1 MFKEIGEKLDSELNK
16 TKTKLEMTVDAL
28 GVDKLIEGVK
38 VPEFNFDNWYREYT
52 NTDGYNNLAVRFT
65 NDSINPDPEY
75 ATEGASGFDIRAYIP
90 DGEIIIP
97 SGEYK
102 VIGTGLSFELPE
114 GFELQIRSRSGLAA
128 KHGVAVLNGIGTI
141 DCVPKG
147 TKISTPDGDRFV
159 EELYSDEM
167 TRLVYSYDV
176 ENCEL
181 STGAILDMWIVH
193 DLEMIEITTEE
204 GDILKLPKTK
214 EVLTDS
220 GWCIASLLTEKHKIL
235 KI

>member
-38 VPEFNFDNWYREYT
+38 VPEFNFDNWYREHT
-52 NTDGYNNLAVRFT
+52 NTNGYQNPSVRFT

-90 DGEIIIP
+90 DGEIVIP
-97 SGEYK
+97 SGDYK

-141 DCVPKG
+141 DQDYRGHVMVILINHGKNDF
-147 TKISTPDGDRFV
+147 KIENGDRIAQGVFSAVSSKNYLKMTKV
-159 EELYSDEM
+159 ESLSD
-167 TRLVYSYDV
+167 TKRGSGGLG
-176 ENCEL
+176 
-181 STGAILDMWIVH
+181 STGV
-193 DLEMIEITTEE
+193 
-204 GDILKLPKTK
+204 K
-214 EVLTDS
+214 
-220 GWCIASLLTEKHKIL
+220 
-235 KI
+235 

>member
-38 VPEFNFDNWYREYT
+38 VPEFDFDNWYREYT

-90 DGEIIIP
+90 DGEIVIP

-141 DCVPKG
+141 DQDYRGHVMVILINHGKNDF
-147 TKISTPDGDRFV
+147 KIENGDRIAQGVFSAVSSKNYLKMTKV
-159 EELYSDEM
+159 ESLSD
-167 TRLVYSYDV
+167 TKRGSGGLG
-176 ENCEL
+176 
-181 STGAILDMWIVH
+181 STGV
-193 DLEMIEITTEE
+193 
-204 GDILKLPKTK
+204 K
-214 EVLTDS
+214 
-220 GWCIASLLTEKHKIL
+220 
-235 KI
+235 